1 MTVFLGEDNSVKLGD
16 FGLSKLMS
24 SHDFAS
30 TYVGTPYYMSPE
42 ICAAERYTHHSD
54 IWALGCI
61 MYELCSR
68 KVPFNGHSH
77 IELIRKINAGVTDPL
92 PSCYSPE
99 LKETIKSCLKVNP
112 LQRPDAKQLIEIPV
126 IKFIRKEREF
136 VEVGKLLKVKEQ
148 RLEQKAREL
157 EVRAQQLTGDLAKKE
172 AMEASIRK
180 EVESNVRLEW
190 EVKAR
195 LEIDRQVAIEKARL
209 KEQFDVEVQSRL
221 AQAQSQLSS
230 VTSSSKIMPTSP
242 VSPRPE
248 SAPPIVSPHDT
259 SATDLSSLSLESPLQ
274 NRPKLHPPG
283 RGKRTPFGRSRT
295 QFDSPVDV
303 TMAEPSP
310 MSIACLSLSPRR
322 NAETVTSIPLQTG
335 KNIFA
340 TMAAQNQTKMKSNLS
355 SPPSSREPTIL
366 DEAEDEDSD
375 DLPELPSPSRAAT
388 SSNNPFKSRPP
399 LMRQKTAPTRSN
411 GQAARPSVFGS
422 KVPSANI
429 NLPTAPSPPSGPSRA
444 ITTGAVNGSPVRR
457 KAQEGGDAMLREIV
471 QRNMTNKGKTLVELA
486 QARINADRQQTGTK
500 KSAAPGEENV
510 SDEPRGKHIISRATA
525 ATERHV
531 PVWDPEKDEMPSP
544 FLSRTRKVAV

>member
-1 MTVFLGEDNSVKLGD
+1 
-16 FGLSKLMS
+16 
-24 SHDFAS
+24 
-30 TYVGTPYYMSPE
+30 
-42 ICAAERYTHHSD
+42 
-54 IWALGCI
+54 

-77 IELIRKINAGVTDPL
+77 IELIRKINAGVTEPL

-99 LKETIKSCLKVNP
+99 LKDMIKNCLKVNP

-148 RLEQKAREL
+148 RVEQKAREL
-157 EVRAQQLTGDLAKKE
+157 EARAQQLASDLTKKD
-172 AMEASIRK
+172 AMEALIRQD
-180 EVESNVRLEW
+180 VVNNVRLEW

-195 LEIDRQVAIEKARL
+195 LEIDRQVTTEKARL
-209 KEQFDVEVQSRL
+209 KELFDFEVQSRV
-221 AQAQSQLSS
+221 AQVRSQLSS
-230 VTSSSKIMPTSP
+230 VTSSSKIRPSSP

-248 SAPPIVSPHDT
+248 SAPPVVSPHDT

-274 NRPKLHPPG
+274 NKPKLHPPV
-283 RGKRTPFGRSRT
+283 RGKRTPFGRART
-295 QFDSPVDV
+295 QFDSPIDV
-303 TMAEPSP
+303 PMAEPSP

-322 NAETVTSIPLQTG
+322 NAETATSVPLQTG

-340 TMAAQNQTKMKSNLS
+340 TMAAQNQIKIRSNLP

-375 DLPELPSPSRAAT
+375 DLPELPSPSRAPT

-399 LMRQKTAPTRSN
+399 LLRQNTAPTRPN
-411 GQAARPSVFGS
+411 AQAARPSIFGS
-422 KVPSANI
+422 KVPPANTR
-429 NLPTAPSPPSGPSRA
+429 LPTAPSPPPGPGRA

-471 QRNMTNKGKTLVELA
+471 QRNMNNKGKTIVELA
-486 QARINADRQQTGTK
+486 QARITTDRQAARTK
-500 KSAAPGEENV
+500 KSVAMDGENIN
-510 SDEPRGKHIISRATA
+510 DEPRGKYVMAKAPATA
-525 ATERHV
+525 GKNV
-531 PVWDPEKDEMPSP
+531 PVWDPEEDEMPSP
-544 FLSRTRKVAV
+544 FLSRTRKIAV